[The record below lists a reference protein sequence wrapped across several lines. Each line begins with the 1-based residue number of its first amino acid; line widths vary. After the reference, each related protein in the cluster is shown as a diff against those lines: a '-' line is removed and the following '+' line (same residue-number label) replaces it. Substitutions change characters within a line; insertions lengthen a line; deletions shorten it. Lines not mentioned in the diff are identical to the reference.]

1 MSDSYRSARLITNA
15 GLTLTTGTF
24 NGLLSNVSQ
33 TVTIAGNKLFNSAG
47 SNSSGLTFTAA
58 AGMVVPIRCQH
69 IKPAT
74 GNVVGFL
81 D

>member
-1 MSDSYRSARLITNA
+1 MSDSYRSARLITTT

-33 TVTIAGNKLFNSAG
+33 TVTIGGNKLFNSAG
-47 SNSSGLTFTAA
+47 SNTAGLTFTAP
-58 AGMVVPIRCQH
+58 AGIVVPIRCQH
-69 IKPAT
+69 IKPGS
-74 GNVVGFL
+74 GNVVGLL